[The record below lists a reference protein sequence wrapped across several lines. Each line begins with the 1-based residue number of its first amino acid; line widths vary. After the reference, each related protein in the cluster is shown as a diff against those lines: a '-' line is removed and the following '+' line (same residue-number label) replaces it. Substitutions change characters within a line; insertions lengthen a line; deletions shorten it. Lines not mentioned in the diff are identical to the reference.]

1 MGLKVKEI
9 NKGTLATFS
18 EAARAKILEE
28 IKRLVQ
34 KLVLSFQWSKLET
47 MLLRSWEH

>member
-28 IKRLVQ
+28 TK
-34 KLVLSFQWSKLET
+34 KTSPKASSKF
-47 MLLRSWEH
+47 SWEHWLT